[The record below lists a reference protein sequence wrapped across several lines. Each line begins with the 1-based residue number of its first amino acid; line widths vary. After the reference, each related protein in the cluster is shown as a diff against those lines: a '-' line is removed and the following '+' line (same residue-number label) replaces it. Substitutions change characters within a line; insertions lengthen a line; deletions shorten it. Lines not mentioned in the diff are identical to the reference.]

1 MNEKSKKAKKK
12 GDLFIRLGL
21 LLIAAALL
29 LTAYNIFSAKM
40 AGEKAE
46 VALQTLKA
54 DIQTIEEESV
64 DIVTADNRPLYE
76 QYPDMEMPLVEID
89 GETYIGILSLPS
101 LGVELPVK
109 GDFSYKALL
118 SAPCRY
124 YGSVYL
130 NNMIICAHNYNSHF
144 GRLKNLQGGDR
155 VSFTDG
161 DGNQF
166 LYSVAE
172 IVQVNGSD
180 VDAMKNGEWD
190 LTLFTCTLNGRE
202 RVAVRLDKVEQ

>member
-1 MNEKSKKAKKK
+1 MNEKSKNAKKK

>member
-21 LLIAAALL
+21 LLIVAALL

-190 LTLFTCTLNGRE
+190 LTLFTCTLNGCE
-202 RVAVRLDKVEQ
+202 RVAVRLDKIEQ